1 MTFFVFEVDGVI
13 VGQCALFEAP
23 ELRGTLPHSLQLS
36 EVAIVSEYQGRG
48 FGRAMVLHALSVVDD
63 ARATTVDVRYRAI
76 NRTAEAF
83 WTSMGFRPTV
93 VQMERGFA

>member
-1 MTFFVFEVDGVI
+1 
-13 VGQCALFEAP
+13 
-23 ELRGTLPHSLQLS
+23 
-36 EVAIVSEYQGRG
+36 
-48 FGRAMVLHALSVVDD
+48 MVLHALSVVDD